1 MNRLYKFIFE
11 SEEKITYSHEHV
23 ASYSG
28 QDNYEI
34 GIYLNGNIIGVVEY
48 TTFEGELTISDIT
61 VLPKYRRRGVGSRL
75 VQMMKEKHP
84 TYKYRPSMKT
94 DDGAKF
100 KHKKVKDLYKLD

>member
-1 MNRLYKFIFE
+1 MRGLETFVFE
-11 SEEKITYSHEHV
+11 TEEKITYSQEHI

-34 GIYLNGNIIGVVEY
+34 GIYLNGTIIGVVEY

-75 VQMMKEKHP
+75 VQMMKDKHP
-84 TYKYRPSMKT
+84 TYKYKPSMKT
-94 DDGAKF
+94 DDGSKF